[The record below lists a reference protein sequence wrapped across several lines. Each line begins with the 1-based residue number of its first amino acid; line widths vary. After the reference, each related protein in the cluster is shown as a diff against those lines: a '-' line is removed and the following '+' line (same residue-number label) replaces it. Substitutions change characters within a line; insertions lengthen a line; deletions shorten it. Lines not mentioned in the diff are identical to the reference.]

1 MQSVN
6 PILVEVTRGSR
17 VESWHRGAV
26 AVIDDRGQIVL
37 SAGDVER
44 PVFPRSALKPLQ
56 ALPLVASG
64 AADQYELSAAEI
76 ALACG
81 SHAGEPVHVA
91 TAESMLAKA
100 GVSPSLLECGA
111 HWPLGAGAARVLA
124 ALGQQ
129 PSPVHNNCSGKHAGF
144 LCVARRLGLDP
155 SGYVRADHPVM
166 QSVAAAITVM
176 TGATPSAD
184 TCGIDGCS
192 IPAPAMPLTALALG
206 FARLATGN
214 GLPPDLAAAASRIR
228 VAMAAAAD
236 MIAGSDCFD
245 TLVTA
250 AGNGAVITKCGAE
263 GMAAA
268 ALPGRGLGVAVKIDD
283 GAGRAAEVALATVIA
298 RLLDSP
304 TSTLGLLLA
313 DRARRPLSNWQGIV
327 VGEIRAAG

>member
-1 MQSVN
+1 MQSAN

-26 AVIDDRGQIVL
+26 AVIDDRGRAVL
-37 SAGDVER
+37 TMGDVER

-64 AADQYELSAAEI
+64 AADRFGLSAAEI

-81 SHAGEPVHVA
+81 SHAGELAHVA

-111 HWPLGAGAARVLA
+111 HWPLGAAAARALA

-129 PSPVHNNCSGKHAGF
+129 PSQLHNNCSGKHAGF
-144 LCVARRLGLDP
+144 LCVARQLGLDP
-155 SGYVRADHPVM
+155 EGYVRLDHPVM
-166 QSVAAAITVM
+166 QGVNAAIAAL

-192 IPAPAMPLTALALG
+192 IPAPTMPLTGLALG

-214 GLPPDLAAAASRIR
+214 GLPADLANAASRIR
-228 VAMAAAAD
+228 SAMADAAT
-236 MIAGSDCFD
+236 MIAGTDCFD

-250 AGNGAVITKCGAE
+250 ASDGAVITKCGAE

-268 ALPGRGLGVAVKIDD
+268 ALPKQGLGVAVKIDD
-283 GAGRAAEVALATVIA
+283 GAGRAAEAALAAVIA

-304 TSTLGLLLA
+304 DSPLGRLIA
-313 DRARRPLSNWQGIV
+313 ERTRRPLQNWQGTV
-327 VGEIRAAG
+327 VGEIRAVS